1 MHRLLPWF
9 RRVQFVLAVCMS
21 PIVFAATWGWT
32 QTSPRAP
39 APEIKTDSKI
49 NEPFKK
55 PDVKRFIAT
64 FESDNREIYA
74 KRLEILS
81 SLGLTPGM
89 AVADV
94 GAGTGLFTRLFAEKV
109 GPTGKIY
116 AVEISPEFLSHI
128 ADDARKRGQTQVV
141 TVLGSQEST
150 NLPQESVNLVFLCD
164 VYHHLEKPTKTL
176 ASIRRALKPGG
187 RLVVID
193 FDRVEGRSAE
203 FVLKHVRASKF
214 VFLKEIEA
222 AGFTPIP
229 TSKPPTFKEN
239 FFLSF
244 KKRMKN
250 EMGSKRVGSDKQQL
264 STAY

>member
-1 MHRLLPWF
+1 MHRSLPWF
-9 RRVQFVLAVCMS
+9 RSVQFVLAVS
-21 PIVFAATWGWT
+21 LNIVAFAATWGWT
-32 QTSPRAP
+32 QTIPRAP
-39 APEIKTDSKI
+39 EPEIKTDSKI

-94 GAGTGLFTRLFAEKV
+94 GAGTGLFTRLIAEKV
-109 GPTGKIY
+109 GPTGKVY

-128 ADDARKRGQTQVV
+128 AAEVRKRGQAQVV
-141 TVLGSQEST
+141 TVLGTQEST
-150 NLPQESVNLVFLCD
+150 TLPQGSVDLVFLCD
-164 VYHHLEKPTKTL
+164 VYHHLEKPNKTL
-176 ASIRRALKPGG
+176 VSIRRALKPGG

-193 FDRVEGRSAE
+193 FDRVAGRSTE
-203 FVLKHVRASKF
+203 FVLKHVRAGKS
-214 VFLKEIEA
+214 VFLKEIES
-222 AGFTPIP
+222 AGFTLLP
-229 TSKPPTFKEN
+229 TAKPPTLKEN

-244 KKRMKN
+244 KA
-250 EMGSKRVGSDKQQL
+250 VGSRQ
-264 STAY
+264 

>member
-1 MHRLLPWF
+1 MHRPLPWF
-9 RRVQFVLAVCMS
+9 RRVQFVLAVCVS
-21 PIVFAATWGWT
+21 TIVVATTWGWTQT

-39 APEIKTDSKI
+39 TPEIKTDSKI

-55 PDVKRFIAT
+55 PDVKKYIAT
-64 FESDNREIYA
+64 FESDSREIYA
-74 KRLEILS
+74 KRLEVLS

-128 ADDARKRGQTQVV
+128 ADDARKRGQTQVI

-150 NLPQESVNLVFLCD
+150 NLPQDSVNLAFLCD
-164 VYHHLEKPTKTL
+164 VYHHLEKPSKTL

-193 FDRVEGRSAE
+193 FDRVEGRSTE
-203 FVLKHVRASKF
+203 FVLKHVRASKS

-222 AGFTPIP
+222 GGFTLLP
-229 TSKPPTFKEN
+229 TPKPPAFKEN

-244 KKRMKN
+244 KK
-250 EMGSKRVGSDKQQL
+250 SH
-264 STAY
+264 